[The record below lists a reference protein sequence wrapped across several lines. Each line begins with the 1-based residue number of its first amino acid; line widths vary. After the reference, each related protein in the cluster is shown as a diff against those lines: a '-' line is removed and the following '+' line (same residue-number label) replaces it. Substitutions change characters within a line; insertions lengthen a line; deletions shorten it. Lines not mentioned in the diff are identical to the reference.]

1 MKTPPLLPL
10 LSVLLVVLSGL
21 AFRPSDCAS
30 AQLNELFRD
39 EFDGPLFNTT
49 GGKWVAGP
57 FMDTVAKINTTAR
70 VLTFGVVPPDNTIGA
85 GDIFTKDRFISK
97 SGFFRLKFDFM
108 GLPTCTRAFVGWYTM
123 MPIRSDYNSTVFGR
137 HGWLASTEGSYCQD
151 GRMKQSTCDQSFTP
165 LIANSTWIEYTIEPA
180 LESLIDYPRNDT
192 AIAEGI
198 YLTIESLGPQG
209 DACFFDNIVLEE
221 LIPSTNTTIV
231 SAGDVDVTFKLNSPS
246 FVLQPSDGAEGDE
259 AASGNFVRV
268 LEINGTTLLPQV
280 LRYVPGVDY
289 TLNRSTDGVVTFSN
303 SLPLYGIKEA
313 SCAFSFATFSQDG
326 VVDTGLSNFTA
337 PTGSLEWSL
346 TLRHWPF
353 INPSNTL
360 LLEFGL
366 SHFAS
371 ASGQGQYVIDEVE
384 FVAAEKT
391 HRYTLRAVADD
402 TNSSLAS
409 GLVIKLIMPLV
420 ATVDGVARS
429 IDAPVLTTAVALA
442 AMMANTSAL
451 SGSPVSALQAARG
464 DRVDTIAF
472 VFPSFSQSLTYD
484 PNLGLLVGRQDSGS
498 SSSDDHT
505 LLIVLTTVLV
515 SCALLLVIVAG
526 VATLVVMKVKASRTV
541 TQEEFVQLDHR
552 SGLVDENAL

>member
-1 MKTPPLLPL
+1 
-10 LSVLLVVLSGL
+10 
-21 AFRPSDCAS
+21 
-30 AQLNELFRD
+30 
-39 EFDGPLFNTT
+39 
-49 GGKWVAGP
+49 
-57 FMDTVAKINTTAR
+57 DTVAKINTTAR

-97 SGFFRLKFDFM
+97 SVSLTQWSIESVVQGFFRLKFDFM

-246 FVLQPSDGAEGDE
+246 FVLQPSDGGDE

-289 TLNRSTDGVVTFSN
+289 TLNRSTDGRGLGDQVVTFSN

-484 PNLGLLVGRQDSGS
+484 PNLGLLVAFIGRQDSGS